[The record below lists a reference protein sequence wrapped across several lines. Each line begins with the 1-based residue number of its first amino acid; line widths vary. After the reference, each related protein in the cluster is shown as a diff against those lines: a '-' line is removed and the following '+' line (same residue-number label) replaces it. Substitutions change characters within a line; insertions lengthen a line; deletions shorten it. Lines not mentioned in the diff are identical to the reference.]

1 MSRHALRPTKPEHTD
16 YEIVVGW
23 DSMLGNFF
31 GEVRKPRDND
41 YDLGGEVVISIAE
54 VRRTPPNVADFNALI
69 SAISEYAIIG
79 DDLRRTLWDECRNEG
94 TFGDSTAGRSNS

>member
-1 MSRHALRPTKPEHTD
+1 MSRHTLRPTKPEHTD

-31 GEVRKPRDND
+31 GEVRKPRD
-41 YDLGGEVVISIAE
+41 LGGEVVISIAE

-69 SAISEYAIIG
+69 SAISDYAIIG
-79 DDLRRTLWDECRNEG
+79 NDLRRTLWDECRNEG
-94 TFGDSTAGRSNS
+94 TFGDPPAGRSNS